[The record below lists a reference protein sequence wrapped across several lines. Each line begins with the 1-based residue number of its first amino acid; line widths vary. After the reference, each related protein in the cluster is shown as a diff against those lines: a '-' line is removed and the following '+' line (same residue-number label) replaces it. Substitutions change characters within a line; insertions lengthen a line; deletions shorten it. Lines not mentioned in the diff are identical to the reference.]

1 MFWTGAAELAA
12 AVQTFWRG
20 SEEANAVVALVM
32 GATDAF
38 LFGVVLLIFAGAIT
52 FGFVLNIAPQR
63 RETLPSW
70 MQIEDVHVLKRIM
83 IEVVIVFLVVDF
95 ATDISWAENLTWVLL
110 VKPIAVVLIAA
121 ALRLISVLTSKTLT

>member
-1 MFWTGAAELAA
+1 MFWAGAAELAA

-52 FGFVLNIAPQR
+52 FGFVLSIAPQR
-63 RETLPSW
+63 RET
-70 MQIEDVHVLKRIM
+70 
-83 IEVVIVFLVVDF
+83 FL
-95 ATDISWAENLTWVLL
+95 AGC
-110 VKPIAVVLIAA
+110 
-121 ALRLISVLTSKTLT
+121 R